1 MFPIFYI
8 IFFRKEGFKM
18 TLLKKIYFTFLVFLG
33 LIIIGVSLYYGLNN
47 NNKITNNKTLHHSE
61 NQQTLAFVEKRIKEL
76 EEENQQKIKEAEEIQ
91 KQDELL
97 NNQIRLK
104 LNQLRDYMGQLGSL
118 EKEIQAQE
126 EELKKES
133 LTPEEKTN
141 LEEKIKALK
150 NQHAEIQTKNNQLN
164 QESSALIEERKA
176 LIQKKNETQKTISHQ
191 KVFLSQVTQ
200 FKELEEEIN
209 DLTEAMNYN
218 EAEKEQI
225 KTLLIQNENNEE
237 ETKKLKNYQLFLNQ
251 QLLSFDTRIK
261 KITREIQA
269 LKNNTSL
276 VEQKKKTTFDDVF
289 GMDEEKE
296 QFKDII
302 NYFNGKKHI
311 LGYQNI
317 RPQGIL
323 LYGPPGTGKSH
334 LIKALS
340 GEVNAHYI
348 PVDPSQMDKTYVGEG
363 AEEWERIW
371 KEAEAHEKTIIFID
385 EISGLA
391 NREDKNANQT
401 SKNIVNN
408 ILLKLDGFNSSDKKI
423 ILIGGTN
430 HLDQIDSAL
439 RSRLPQKIKIDSLK
453 QEEIPGFLKWL
464 VLKKNYR
471 LGYHAVNHLE
481 TLVSRAFKHLEKINH
496 EAQQEAQKHKI
507 NIAIEEKNVTNR
519 DWTLLIDKAASIY
532 DRFAFTHDNH
542 EVMLPSDL
550 DEALDTFLEIK
561 KTKEEI
567 LAHRKECEDQYKEWK
582 QGLLK
587 YLDAYKD
594 KTPVHFKF
602 EFTRFNGLDQCKDK
616 DKVPKDLP
624 PFIREPF
631 NNWYYTSKMKP
642 YNDSLLGLSHSDI
655 NYFGNAY
662 FYIDVLS
669 SRDSKFHPNGFVK
682 KDETIEMD
690 YEGPKHLLE
699 KDQDFYINTVQCPLA
714 QRTKGDYRTANY
726 YLHFNPVK
734 KYITLYNEKKNPKEN

>member
-1 MFPIFYI
+1 
-8 IFFRKEGFKM
+8 M

-33 LIIIGVSLYYGLNN
+33 LVIIGVSLYYGLNN
-47 NNKITNNKTLHHSE
+47 NNKITNNKTLHNSE

-76 EEENQQKIKEAEEIQ
+76 EEENQQKIKEAEEIK

-97 NNQIRLK
+97 NNQIRLRID
-104 LNQLRDYMGQLGSL
+104 QIRDYMVQLGSL
-118 EKEIQAQE
+118 QKEIQTQE

-133 LTPEEKTN
+133 LTLEERTA

-150 NQHAEIQTKNNQLN
+150 NQHAEIQTKKNQLN
-164 QESSALIEERKA
+164 QEALALNEERKA
-176 LIQKKNETQKTISHQ
+176 LTQKKNETQKTLNHQ
-191 KVFLSQVTQ
+191 KVVLSQVTQ
-200 FKELEEEIN
+200 FKELEKEIN

-218 EAEKEQI
+218 EAEKQQI
-225 KTLLIQNENNEE
+225 KTLLKQYEKNEE
-237 ETKKLKNYQLFLNQ
+237 ETKKLKNYQLFLDQ

-261 KITREIQA
+261 KITREITA
-269 LKNNTSL
+269 LKNNNPL
-276 VEQKKKTTFDDVF
+276 VEPKKKTTFEDVF

-311 LGYQNI
+311 LGFQNI
-317 RPQGIL
+317 RPMGIL

-439 RSRLPQKIKIDSLK
+439 KSRLPQKIKIDSLK

-481 TLVSRAFKHLEKINH
+481 TLVTRAFHHLEKIN
-496 EAQQEAQKHKI
+496 QEARKEAEQEAKKHKI
-507 NIAIEEKNVTNR
+507 NTAIEEKTVTNR
-519 DWTLLIDKAASIY
+519 DWTQIIDKAARIY

-550 DEALDTFLEIK
+550 DEALDIFLEIK
-561 KTKEEI
+561 KTTGEI
-567 LAHRKECEDQYKEWK
+567 LAHRKECEDQYGEWK

-594 KTPVHFKF
+594 KTTVQKTYV
-602 EFTRFNGLDQCKDK
+602 FTRFNGLDNCQYK

-624 PFIREPF
+624 LFIREPF
-631 NNWYYTSKMKP
+631 NNWRYTSKMKP
-642 YNDSLLGLSHSDI
+642 YNDTLLGLNMNDI
-655 NYFGNAY
+655 NYFGVSY
-662 FYIDVLS
+662 FRIDVLS
-669 SRDSKFHPNGFVK
+669 K
-682 KDETIEMD
+682 KDSRFDNSFVEKDDTIEMD
-690 YEGPKHLLE
+690 YKGPKYLLE
-699 KDQDFYINTVQCPLA
+699 EDKDFYINTVKCPL
-714 QRTKGDYRTANY
+714 QQLTKHDDRTGHY

-734 KYITLYNEKKNPKEN
+734 QYITLYTEKMNVKDK

>member
-1 MFPIFYI
+1 
-8 IFFRKEGFKM
+8 
-18 TLLKKIYFTFLVFLG
+18 
-33 LIIIGVSLYYGLNN
+33 
-47 NNKITNNKTLHHSE
+47 
-61 NQQTLAFVEKRIKEL
+61 
-76 EEENQQKIKEAEEIQ
+76 
-91 KQDELL
+91 
-97 NNQIRLK
+97 
-104 LNQLRDYMGQLGSL
+104 
-118 EKEIQAQE
+118 
-126 EELKKES
+126 
-133 LTPEEKTN
+133 
-141 LEEKIKALK
+141 
-150 NQHAEIQTKNNQLN
+150 
-164 QESSALIEERKA
+164 
-176 LIQKKNETQKTISHQ
+176 
-191 KVFLSQVTQ
+191 
-200 FKELEEEIN
+200 
-209 DLTEAMNYN
+209 
-218 EAEKEQI
+218 
-225 KTLLIQNENNEE
+225 
-237 ETKKLKNYQLFLNQ
+237 

-261 KITREIQA
+261 KITREITA
-269 LKNNTSL
+269 LKNNTPL
-276 VEQKKKTTFDDVF
+276 VEPKKKTTFEDVF

-311 LGYQNI
+311 LGFQNI
-317 RPQGIL
+317 RPMGIL

-371 KEAEAHEKTIIFID
+371 KEAEAHDKTIIFID

-439 RSRLPQKIKIDSLK
+439 KSRLPQKIKIDSLK

-481 TLVSRAFKHLEKINH
+481 TLVTRAFHHLEKIN
-496 EAQQEAQKHKI
+496 QEARKEAEQEAKKHKI
-507 NIAIEEKNVTNR
+507 NTAIEEKTVTNR
-519 DWTLLIDKAASIY
+519 DWTQIIDKAARIY

-550 DEALDTFLEIK
+550 DEALDIFLEIK
-561 KTKEEI
+561 KTTGEI
-567 LAHRKECEDQYKEWK
+567 LAHRKECEDQYGEWK

-594 KTPVHFKF
+594 KTTVRTKY
-602 EFTRFNGLDQCKDK
+602 EFTRFNGLDKCQHL
-616 DKVPKDLP
+616 DKVPKDLA

-631 NNWYYTSKMKP
+631 DNWYYTDQMPP
-642 YNDSLLGLSHSDI
+642 YRGVGSIIDYFHSFVIDTLS
-655 NYFGNAY
+655 NK
-662 FYIDVLS
+662 
-669 SRDSKFHPNGFVK
+669 DSKFRPTNSGF
-682 KDETIEMD
+682 
-690 YEGPKHLLE
+690 
-699 KDQDFYINTVQCPLA
+699 N
-714 QRTKGDYRTANY
+714 NS
-726 YLHFNPVK
+726 
-734 KYITLYNEKKNPKEN
+734 